1 MHENGVQDK
10 TPQPGFQVDAFS
22 ATLIGL
28 NSLAD
33 RHQFENFLSLLGLTI
48 FLFYQSQ
55 V

>member
-10 TPQPGFQVDAFS
+10 TPQADFQIDDFTAN
-22 ATLIGL
+22 LIGL

-33 RHQFENFLSLLGLTI
+33 RHQFENLLSLLGLTI
-48 FLFYQSQ
+48 FHFYQSQ